1 MKRRHFIQLSS
12 LAAVAGGAYSLNR
25 GIRFP
30 VLGLELP
37 SLPSELQHH
46 GTNISYRDA
55 ILIELREQQAQ
66 FRATVPEPKF
76 ELSVTTTGK
85 LTLTIE
91 NVSQKAQ
98 LEVQGSKIITE
109 SISGIQR
116 VVELDLTQNAR
127 ISLQWKIPNMDS
139 FRFAAIGDSGGGPE
153 LGWCI
158 KRAADLGADFMLH
171 LGDINYRPEDYGL
184 AHANLLSSPIP
195 IFVTIGNHDYRDQ
208 SIYYYDLFRSR
219 IGPLNNEFT
228 LGGVRFLNIDT
239 ANDIFPASSG
249 HRGRF
254 LSQLQ
259 PTKNTQDIVVFTHR
273 PLVDPRPDGS
283 HDIGGGGQIPWLISQ
298 FKRLGATSLL
308 AGHIHTK
315 AEIEHE
321 GIVNFI
327 AGQGLAIEDVIAE
340 KSWQKF
346 L

>member
-1 MKRRHFIQLSS
+1 M
-12 LAAVAGGAYSLNR
+12 AA
-25 GIRFP
+25 
-30 VLGLELP
+30 
-37 SLPSELQHH
+37 
-46 GTNISYRDA
+46 T
-55 ILIELREQQAQ
+55 
-66 FRATVPEPKF
+66 K
-76 ELSVTTTGK
+76 
-85 LTLTIE
+85 
-91 NVSQKAQ
+91 
-98 LEVQGSKIITE
+98 ITE

-116 VVELDLTQNAR
+116 VVELDLTQDTR

-184 AHANLLSSPIP
+184 ARANLLSSPIP

-208 SIYYYDLFRSR
+208 SIYYYDLFRSL

-308 AGHIHTK
+308 AGHIHIK

-340 KSWQKF
+340 KSVAEILIGEVTPNEKVQYHWAPLLMPFDDNRNLEELGTQITPEKF
-346 L
+346 ARLKSILPSS